1 MNAMKQMSQPIVPK
15 QTHSSGH
22 HHVSFAL
29 HFFSKLKKKT
39 LVEDEVDRRTTRKS
53 VGEYYS
59 VEVLPFQQR
68 ISPLSALVLANM
80 SDLIILHLIL
90 VSAA

>member
-1 MNAMKQMSQPIVPK
+1 MNAMKQMSQPIVLK
-15 QTHSSGH
+15 QTHASGH
-22 HHVSFAL
+22 HHMSFVL

-68 ISPLSALVLANM
+68 VPPLSALVLANM
-80 SDLIILHLIL
+80 SDLIILLLIL